1 MHELIKLSAT
11 EIRTKLLQKEIKP
24 TELVQISI
32 DRINEVEPII
42 NAMPTICLERAMEH
56 AKKIENSDLSKGQ
69 GDPGYLAGIPI
80 SIKDLVPVK
89 GVRTTWGSPLFKDH
103 VPEKSDFL
111 VERLERNGGIVVGK
125 SNTPEFGAGAN
136 TFNDVFGPS
145 LSPWNTKKTVGGS
158 SGGAAS
164 SLLSGEVWLASG
176 SDTGGS
182 LRIPGS
188 FCSVVGFRPSPGTV
202 PTGPGNSPFDSL
214 SVSGPM
220 ARNVED
226 TALMLNAMTGYYE
239 FDPYSKKAIPDYMQA
254 VNKPKVPK
262 KVAYSFDLG
271 GEPLDPRVRKS
282 FEEGLKVF
290 ESMGSELIEDCI
302 DFSEAHYLIRI
313 LRSLKF
319 AAQADR
325 LKNHRDQLKPEII
338 WNIETGLKLTG
349 EEIAKAELIRAKL
362 YNDTAEFFNKYD
374 LFICPT
380 VMVPPFDVEIRYLDE
395 VEGVKFDD
403 YITWLYY
410 THSLTLTSSPSV
422 SLPCSFTDD
431 GLPIGIQ
438 LVTECNN
445 EYDLLSFSQSFENHN
460 TNTIQTPIDPIV
472 K

>member
-1 MHELIKLSAT
+1 MNELIKMSAT
-11 EIRTKLLQKEIKP
+11 EIRNKLLSKEVKP
-24 TELVQISI
+24 SELVEISI
-32 DRINEVEPII
+32 DRIKEVDPTI
-42 NAMPTICLERAMEH
+42 NAMPTICYERAIKH
-56 AKKIENSDLSKGQ
+56 AKNIENNNTSNDSN
-69 GDPGYLAGIPI
+69 YLGGIPL
-80 SIKDLVPVK
+80 SIKDLVPVE
-89 GVRTTWGSPLFKDH
+89 GVRTTWGSPIFKDH
-103 VPEKSDFL
+103 IPQKSDFL

-136 TFNDVFGPS
+136 TFNEVFGPS

-164 SLLSGEVWLASG
+164 SLVSGEVWLASG

-226 TALMLNAMTGYYE
+226 TALMLNAMSGYYE
-239 FDPYSKKAIPDYMQA
+239 FDPFSQKSTPNYMNAVEESKI
-254 VNKPKVPK
+254 PK
-262 KVAYSFDLG
+262 KIAYSFDLG
-271 GEPLDPRVRKS
+271 GEPLDPRVRES
-282 FEEGLKVF
+282 FEKGLKVF
-290 ESMGSELIEDCI
+290 ESMGSELVEDCI
-302 DFSEAHYLIRI
+302 DFSNAHYLIRV

-319 AAQADR
+319 AAQAER
-325 LKNHRDQLKPEII
+325 LKTNRKNLKPEII

-349 EEIAKAELIRAKL
+349 EEIANAELIRAKL
-362 YNDTAEFFNKYD
+362 FNDTAEFFNKYD
-374 LFICPT
+374 MFVCPT

-410 THSLTLTSSPSV
+410 THSITLTSSPCV

-445 EYDLLSFSQSFENHN
+445 EYDLLSFSKSFEDYNSN
-460 TNTIQTPIDPIV
+460 ALVTPIDPII

>member
-1 MHELIKLSAT
+1 MHELIKNSAT
-11 EIRTKLLQKEIKP
+11 EIRNKLINKDLKP
-24 TELVQISI
+24 TELVEISL
-32 DRINEVEPII
+32 DRIKEVDPII
-42 NAMPTICLERAMEH
+42 NAMPTICPERAMEH
-56 AKKIENSDLSKGQ
+56 ARKIESTNISEK
-69 GDPGYLAGIPI
+69 PYLHGIPL
-80 SIKDLVPVK
+80 SIKDLVEVE

-103 VPEKSDFL
+103 IPTKSDIL
-111 VERLERNGGIVVGK
+111 VQRLESNGGIVVGK

-136 TFNDVFGPS
+136 TFNEVFGAS
-145 LSPWNTKKTVGGS
+145 VSPWNTKKTVGGS

-164 SLLSGEVWLASG
+164 YLVSGEVWLASG

-226 TALMLNAMTGYYE
+226 TALMLNAMTGYNE
-239 FDPYSKKAIPDYMQA
+239 FDPFSKKQTPDYLNA
-254 VNKPKVPK
+254 VNESKIPK

-271 GEPLDPRVRKS
+271 GEPLDPRVRDSLEKS
-282 FEEGLKVF
+282 LKVF

-302 DFSEAHYLIRI
+302 DLSDAHHIIRV

-319 AAQADR
+319 AAQAER
-325 LKNHRDQLKPEII
+325 LTNHRNELKPEII
-338 WNIETGLKLTG
+338 WNIEAGLKLTG
-349 EEIAKAELIRAKL
+349 EEIAKAELLRAKL
-362 YNDTAEFFNKYD
+362 FNNTAEFFNKYD
-374 LFICPT
+374 LLVCPT

-410 THSLTLTSSPSV
+410 THSITLTSSPCV
-422 SLPCSFTDD
+422 SLPASFTED

-438 LVTECNN
+438 FITECNN
-445 EYDLLSFSQSFENHN
+445 EYDLLSYSQSFEENN
-460 TNTIQTPIDPIV
+460 TNAIQTPIDPRN
-472 K
+472 